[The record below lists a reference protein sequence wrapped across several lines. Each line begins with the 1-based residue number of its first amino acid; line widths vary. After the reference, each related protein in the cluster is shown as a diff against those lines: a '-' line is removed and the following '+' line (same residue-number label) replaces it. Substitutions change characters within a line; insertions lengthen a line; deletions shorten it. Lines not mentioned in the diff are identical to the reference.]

1 MSPSSVMSVAAVP
14 YRPVTHV
21 PLGIGYMLM
30 AVALF
35 GGMDAAVKWLGGSYP
50 TLQIMFFR
58 SVFAMLPTLLMVAR
72 GAGGFRALRTRQPLG
87 HACRALLGLGAMFGF
102 FHAFAILPLADVTAI
117 SFAGPIFIALLSG
130 WLVDRKG
137 GGGG

>member
-72 GAGGFRALRTRQPLG
+72 GAGGFRALRTRQRSEEHTSELQSLM
-87 HACRALLGLGAMFGF
+87 R
-102 FHAFAILPLADVTAI
+102 I
-117 SFAGPIFIALLSG
+117 SYAVFCLKKITTNTMRLTP
-130 WLVDRKG
+130 
-137 GGGG
+137 

>member
-58 SVFAMLPTLLMVAR
+58 RVFAILPTLLMVHRRAVV
-72 GAGGFRALRTRQPLG
+72 FRALRPRPPPAPASMPLLRPG
-87 HACRALLGLGAMFGF
+87 PPFGF
-102 FHAFAILPLADVTAI
+102 FPAFSIP
-117 SFAGPIFIALLSG
+117 PP
-130 WLVDRKG
+130 
-137 GGGG
+137 